1 MTRIIL
7 IALAIAGLSACTTT
21 IPRHSASEIRVQY
34 GMVDRISRVPVDS
47 AVPAGAIAGGMIGLI
62 LSHKQSTGKRAAST
76 LGGAVLGGAAAKV
89 LEGDNRAFQYHLTL
103 NDGTKTSFVTEKDF
117 LIRGDCVAV
126 ERGRYANLRR
136 VEATMCEAKPEVK
149 AFHVENANQCHSA
162 KNQLLI
168 AQTDREIAVASQKVE
183 TLCQYSR

>member
-1 MTRIIL
+1 M
-7 IALAIAGLSACTTT
+7 
-21 IPRHSASEIRVQY
+21 RVNY
-34 GMVDRISRVPVDS
+34 GTVDRISRVPVDS

-62 LSHKQSTGKRAAST
+62 LSNKQNPGRRAAST

-136 VEATMCEAKPEVK
+136 VELSMCEARRDVK
-149 AFHVENANQCHSA
+149 EFHVENANQCHSA

-168 AQTDREIAVASQKVE
+168 AQTEREIQMASQKVE
-183 TLCQYSR
+183 TLCQYRAN

>member
-1 MTRIIL
+1 MKRIL
-7 IALAIAGLSACTTT
+7 VIALTIIGISGCTTSV
-21 IPRHSASEIRVQY
+21 PRATEMRVQY

-47 AVPAGAIAGGMIGLI
+47 AVPVGAIAGGMIGLI
-62 LSHKQSTGKRAAST
+62 LSSKQNPGRRAAST

-89 LEGDNRAFQYHLTL
+89 LEGDSRAFQYHLTL

-136 VEATMCEAKPEVK
+136 VEANMCEAKLEVK
-149 AFHVENANQCHSA
+149 TFYVENANQCSSA

-168 AQTDREIAVASQKVE
+168 AQTDREIEVASQKVE
-183 TLCQYSR
+183 MLCQYRR